1 MQLHLERCGGAG
13 VVAEQVGAGVE
24 SVDDEGHEH
33 HPRGRHPYKRRC
45 CVNTV

>member
-1 MQLHLERCGGAG
+1 MRRIFFAEMQLHLERCGGAG

-33 HPRGRHPYKRRC
+33 HARGRHP
-45 CVNTV
+45 